1 MHVSFKVAAEYGNE
15 YLYALEAHQE
25 IVGKQV
31 TENIFDRHIK
41 RLFGIE

>member
-1 MHVSFKVAAEYGNE
+1 VAAEYGNE
-15 YLYALEAHQE
+15 YLHALKAHKE

-31 TENIFDRHIK
+31 FENIYDRHIK